1 MITDD
6 SKRIMECMDHLVD
19 INRILKE
26 NTKLELRIKIVKAK
40 INSAIEILKEEED
53 YERIHPISAH
63 KIT

>member
-1 MITDD
+1 
-6 SKRIMECMDHLVD
+6 MECMDHLVD

-40 INSAIEILKEEED
+40 VNSAIEILKEEED